1 MSPINSF
8 LAARLISADSA
19 APTSFSI
26 PSSASAVSAPSAS
39 ASAAANAGP
48 PPPPLWL
55 GPLGIVA
62 LVGFVIS
69 FSYMLVVQYR
79 RQCAAA
85 AEAAKNASMPPPRPR
100 KSSKRTISTE
110 SHRSSLSTETPI
122 AAPPPAYT
130 AGSTLSAEDALLRI
144 TRANTL
150 RNSIPCDSI
159 VGAQV
164 FAAPP
169 SAIAPPNFTAETPL
183 PPILRPVGARWAKRP
198 RRKTRRQKH
207 KSLGQANRKLSAMRP
222 GRGQSEKLRRGTYTF
237 VGLRHTD
244 ARAHIQGGHFL
255 TNLQGDECSGLYSV
269 SE

>member
-48 PPPPLWL
+48 PPPPVWL

-85 AEAAKNASMPPPRPR
+85 AEAAKNASMVRRTRIQFSSPQLNASHSLLLVLVNRRRELSRPSLTARPSRPR
-100 KSSKRTISTE
+100 
-110 SHRSSLSTETPI
+110 HR
-122 AAPPPAYT
+122 
-130 AGSTLSAEDALLRI
+130 
-144 TRANTL
+144 
-150 RNSIPCDSI
+150 
-159 VGAQV
+159 
-164 FAAPP
+164 
-169 SAIAPPNFTAETPL
+169 
-183 PPILRPVGARWAKRP
+183 
-198 RRKTRRQKH
+198 
-207 KSLGQANRKLSAMRP
+207 
-222 GRGQSEKLRRGTYTF
+222 
-237 VGLRHTD
+237 
-244 ARAHIQGGHFL
+244 
-255 TNLQGDECSGLYSV
+255 
-269 SE
+269 